1 MINLFFKELLFFK
14 KSLYLSFFF
23 LIFFFFPNF
32 IELNMYDNLI
42 NIKLKF
48 VILFIFNILFTQ
60 KIFTIKNIAIHKK
73 NSLTYIYL
81 IFLIIYSSSALY
93 YFLIVDNNVFN
104 KSFYYQDR
112 FIFSFIYQFS
122 LLNLMIYIV
131 LNFNQ
136 DLFKLFNKVLFYFSF
151 FIIIEFIIIKI
162 LFFLNY
168 NDLFFKI
175 NLYKIFLALNPI
187 VYYDGFFTEGRIFR
201 SLFINDHIITSFILF
216 MGFLSNLYI
225 FEKSKQIKF
234 IFFGLM
240 CLALSFYNFES
251 RLTILTNLIMLLIL
265 IFWIFISKLKL
276 SHLLF
281 CLIIGYYVSILFIK
295 IVCSEIT
302 LDPSSLKSICK
313 LDSLYDR
320 FSLALFS
327 LTTWLSNP
335 ITFGLDMLNNF
346 YTLNN
351 HDLFLNNSY
360 TTGDSYVTVTN
371 LRGGKYASWHGG
383 FITYPHNFFISML
396 GSLGL
401 IFPLL
406 LYLFFKK
413 INFKASNLNQKYIF
427 ILLVYAILNSLIN
440 KIFFIEFYI
449 FLLSILL
456 FLSKNDIKE

>member
-1 MINLFFKELLFFK
+1 LFFK

-23 LIFFFFPNF
+23 LIFFFVPNF
-32 IELNMYDNLI
+32 LELNFYDNLV
-42 NIKLKF
+42 NIEIKF
-48 VILFIFNILFTQ
+48 VILFIFNILFAQ
-60 KIFTIKNIAIHKK
+60 KIFIKKNISIHKK
-73 NSLTYIYL
+73 KSLAFIYL
-81 IFLIIYSSSALY
+81 IFLIIYSTSALY
-93 YFLIVDNNVFN
+93 YFFIVDNSNFN
-104 KSFYYQDR
+104 KSYYFQDR

-122 LLNLMIYIV
+122 LLNLMIYVV

-136 DLFKLFNKVLFYFSF
+136 NLFKLFNKILFYFSF

-168 NDLFFKI
+168 NNLFFEI
-175 NLYKIFLALNPI
+175 NLYKIFLTLNPI

-251 RLTILTNLIMLLIL
+251 RLTILTNSIMLLVL
-265 IFWIFISKLKL
+265 ISWIFISKIKL
-276 SHLLF
+276 NHLLLL
-281 CLIIGYYVSILFIK
+281 LIIGYYASILFIRAG
-295 IVCSEIT
+295 CSEII
-302 LDPSSLKSICK
+302 LDANFLKTICK

-327 LTTWLSNP
+327 LTTWLNNP

-346 YTLNN
+346 YTLNDY
-351 HDLFLNNSY
+351 DLFLNNSY
-360 TTGDSYVTVTN
+360 TSGDSYVTVSA
-371 LRGGKYASWHGG
+371 LRVGKYATWHGG

-406 LYLFFKK
+406 LYIFFKK
-413 INFKASNLNQKYIF
+413 INFKASTLSQKYIF
-427 ILLVYAILNSLIN
+427 MMLVFAILNSLIN